1 VINASVQ
8 RDQYSI
14 AMFFDPNIDAPVACL
29 PRFASEPGGAKYPPV
44 RYGDYYEMRLEANYP
59 DRVGITAR

>member
-1 VINASVQ
+1 
-8 RDQYSI
+8 
-14 AMFFDPNIDAPVACL
+14 MFFDPNIDAPVACL